1 MLWIWYE
8 KISPLGKTMSLDDD
22 VSILNPPEPQS
33 DSRNEVYEKVV
44 DIMKVL
50 AQIVADKN
58 APTPNSEAFN
68 TLYQIFIFL
77 SHVVFE
83 DYGTVD
89 NVVNENQC
97 CQPPESLGP
106 KRENSPNEIAL
117 GLRKLLILIGKE
129 NSQALFG

>member
-89 NVVNENQC
+89 NVVNEN
-97 CQPPESLGP
+97 
-106 KRENSPNEIAL
+106 REIRDSNQTMKYA
-117 GLRKLLILIGKE
+117 
-129 NSQALFG
+129 

>member
-1 MLWIWYE
+1 
-8 KISPLGKTMSLDDD
+8 MSLDDD

-44 DIMKVL
+44 YIMKVL

-117 GLRKLLILIGKE
+117 GLRKLW
-129 NSQALFG
+129 A